1 MDDADAAQRQQD
13 EITAL
18 SAIFGDALTLDPL
31 VPTSFSLR
39 VGSEPR
45 TAELEVDF
53 ASQYPYQPPKLS
65 VSSPSASASEL
76 AAWRAE
82 LERLAI
88 EACSEGGRE
97 CVANRAQH
105 LSGQLGQATPPP
117 PARDDAAAEED
128 EAPIDEVVLL
138 IDHMNAPAAYQKLLR
153 RWASSL
159 GLGVRV
165 LAGSA
170 AAGGGGGTASGVARR
185 VHVVIHGSA
194 AGVSS
199 FLQRLRTENV
209 DVDRQGKPCR
219 ERRSTV
225 LCRRSLGSDRARLDG
240 WGVSEY
246 ATEAEMEGLLDAL
259 GVLHVGGAESRW
271 ATARAADGAAD
282 GAAVKPAVASAV
294 AREEEEE
301 GALQEGCSPAASAD
315 DLDGALLAVIP
326 DSLAHLHGAVRGC
339 TLDGLGALERPAL
352 LRELKNLGVSKLDE
366 RQKLANA
373 IAKGLKA
380 ARSPAPAPAVGG
392 SAASRGRRDEPEPQG
407 FSIYCHNTT
416 LADGTQLSNSDPA
429 PEFIVAALEERTGIA
444 RPADASTCSLHRLN
458 LHFMGVHAGPGEAAA
473 APETNLT

>member
-1 MDDADAAQRQQD
+1 MQQTSRLMDDADAAQRQQD
-13 EITAL
+13 EVTAL

-45 TAELEVDF
+45 TAELGVDF
-53 ASQYPYQPPKLS
+53 ASQYPYQPPKLCLS
-65 VSSPSASASEL
+65 APSASASEL

-88 EACSEGGRE
+88 EACTDGGRE
-97 CVANRAQH
+97 CITELAQH
-105 LSGQLGQATPPP
+105 LSEQLEQAPP
-117 PARDDAAAEED
+117 PAPARGDAEED
-128 EAPIDEVVLL
+128 EAPIEEVVLL

-209 DVDRQGKPCR
+209 DVDRQGRPCR

-271 ATARAADGAAD
+271 VTARAADGAAD
-282 GAAVKPAVASAV
+282 GASVKPADASAV
-294 AREEEEE
+294 AREEE

-326 DSLAHLHGAVRGC
+326 DALAHLHGAVRGC

-380 ARSPAPAPAVGG
+380 ARSPAPAPDVGG
-392 SAASRGRRDEPEPQG
+392 SAASRGRRGEPEPQG

-458 LHFMGVHAGPGEAAA
+458 LHFMGVHAGEAAT
-473 APETNLT
+473 ETNRT